1 MKQDDVITEVRRI
14 RDAHAAKFGYDLK
27 AIVRDF
33 RSREGKDGSPV
44 VLAHAQPHSVS
55 PVYDHSMVGQRIAAS
70 QDLTVAG
77 AFLERVHRHEQ
88 DPMTNGAPIIKRTY
102 PVRRPGHQR
111 IVGVLSVETIL
122 L

>member
-44 VLAHAQPHSVS
+44 VTLP
-55 PVYDHSMVGQRIAAS
+55 PK
-70 QDLTVAG
+70 
-77 AFLERVHRHEQ
+77 RVKPQ
-88 DPMTNGAPIIKRTY
+88 Q
-102 PVRRPGHQR
+102 V
-111 IVGVLSVETIL
+111 
-122 L
+122 